1 MSRKALG
8 RGLSALIPSE
18 PKSKAST
25 NLEPGAPPP
34 PPSAGDYFLCPIE
47 RVHPQ
52 KGQPRR
58 FFDEQRLEELV
69 QSIREQGLVQ
79 PLIVRTD
86 RNGDFTLIAGERRW
100 RAAQRAALH
109 EVPVVIRDANDQE
122 AFELALVEN
131 LQREDLNPVE
141 EAEAFQRLIDDVGYT
156 QDEVAARVGRDRS
169 TVANSLR
176 LLKLPEVAQRA
187 LIAGLIS
194 SGHGRALLALD
205 KPRQIQR
212 VLKQVVDKRLSVR
225 EAESL
230 VRKQRADAK
239 PANAAPSA
247 NMQDLQER
255 LSRGLQTRVRLHG
268 SGERGRIEIRYGSLD
283 ELDRLLEVLLP

>member
-1 MSRKALG
+1 MKRKALG
-8 RGLSALIPSE
+8 RGLSALIPEE
-18 PKSKAST
+18 PAAKAKRKAAGTPGST
-25 NLEPGAPPP
+25 Q
-34 PPSAGDYFLCPIE
+34 SAGDYFLCPIE
-47 RVHPQ
+47 RIRPQ

-58 FFDEQRLEELV
+58 YFDEDRLEELV

-79 PLIVRTD
+79 PLVVRPE

-100 RAAQRAALH
+100 RAAQRAAMH
-109 EVPVVIRDANDQE
+109 EVPVVIRDADDQQ

-194 SGHGRALLALD
+194 SGHGRALLAFD
-205 KPRQIQR
+205 KPRQVQR
-212 VLKQVVDKRLSVR
+212 ALKQIVDRQLSVR
-225 EAESL
+225 QAENL
-230 VRKQRADAK
+230 VRKERAEAK
-239 PANAAPSA
+239 PSKASPSA
-247 NMQDLQER
+247 NAQDLQDR
-255 LSRGLQTRVRLHG
+255 LSRALQTRVRLHG
-268 SGERGRIEIRYGSLD
+268 NDKRGRIEIHYGSLD